1 MMSKLAQRDKYV
13 VFKDTEDFMT
23 PSFYAENIEEALRMQ
38 WSLEMVEENDADYKW
53 RVAEILKETGVEG
66 WLIRL
71 MRKIIRVLD
80 GG

>member
-1 MMSKLAQRDKYV
+1 MMNKYI
-13 VFKDTEDFMT
+13 VFKDTEDSLT
-23 PSFYAENIEEALRMQ
+23 TSFYAKDIEEALRMQ
-38 WSLEMVEENDADYKW
+38 WALEMVEENDADYKW
-53 RVAEILKETGVEG
+53 RVAEILKETGAEG

>member
-1 MMSKLAQRDKYV
+1 MMNKYI
-13 VFKDTEDFMT
+13 VFKDTEDILT
-23 PSFYAENIEEALRMQ
+23 PSFYAEDIEEALRMQ
-38 WSLEMVEENDADYKW
+38 WSLEMAEENDADYKW

>member
-1 MMSKLAQRDKYV
+1 MMNKYI
-13 VFKDTEDFMT
+13 VFKDTEDSLT
-23 PSFYAENIEEALRMQ
+23 TSFYAKDIEEALRMQ
-38 WSLEMVEENDADYKW
+38 WALEMVEENDADYKW
-53 RVAEILKETGVEG
+53 RVAEILKEKGVEG

>member
-1 MMSKLAQRDKYV
+1 MMNKYV
-13 VFKDTEDFMT
+13 VFTDTEDILT
-23 PSFYAENIEEALRMQ
+23 PIFYAKDMEEALRMQ
-38 WSLEMVEENDADYKW
+38 WALEMVEENDADYKW

-66 WLIRL
+66 WLVRL